1 MAQHSQHHFE
11 GNFELIALASFDTT
25 LTCEQLKKR
34 CHAAW
39 WRTRR
44 ALPVIGTETDLEQA
58 YFEPHTTAEAAKR
71 WATERCLI
79 ATNTSLEEVRQSLIR
94 RPLDKT
100 TMTLVV
106 DPIRGPRGCVYNV
119 SHTLTDLPVYEP
131 VQEFMKQLSRPET
144 ERGID
149 AIFSPD
155 FLLDITPRLP
165 QSLCHAYS
173 RLFQPTPEDLAAAA
187 QTLERAGARY
197 ARSTIG
203 IPIHPDWK
211 TRPSHM
217 HNKTIRFEPSESKSA
232 FKCFKQ
238 LGISLTSAFFACMT
252 SATAQMY
259 SQGNEEGAHLLFST
273 NGRRWIDLAG
283 DGHGPINMSIVPAGL
298 WINAS
303 DVDLRAKDKVGL
315 AKLAKAI
322 GEAQEEDLV
331 SPHLL
336 ALYDQMAPELVKGMV
351 NPSEPP
357 AIARPTLTSQGA
369 FGKGVADPAGGDPM
383 RMANFNTGGRN
394 TDPGVCFAL
403 NTYRDELKFN
413 LLFDERFFVLH
424 EVAQLAQA
432 VAGLFRTFIA
442 DEEPVR
448 AKL

>member
-1 MAQHSQHHFE
+1 MRQ
-11 GNFELIALASFDTT
+11 FELIAFASLDTP
-25 LTCEQLKKR
+25 LSCEQLKKR

-44 ALPVIGTETDLEQA
+44 AYPVIGTETDMEQA
-58 YFEPHTTAEAAKR
+58 YFEPHNTAEAAKR

-119 SHTLTDLPVYEP
+119 SHTLTDLPIYDP
-131 VQEFMKQLSRPET
+131 LQEFTKQLSRPDA

-173 RLFQPTPEDLAAAA
+173 RLFQPTPEDLAGAT
-187 QTLERAGARY
+187 QILERANARY

-203 IPIHPDWK
+203 IPLHPDWK

-217 HNKTIRFEPSESKSA
+217 HNKTIKFEPAESRSA
-232 FKCFKQ
+232 FRCFKQ
-238 LGISLTSAFFACMT
+238 LGISLTTAFFACMT
-252 SATAQMY
+252 SAIAQKY
-259 SQGNEEGAHLLFST
+259 SQGNEEGAHLLFSS

-298 WINAS
+298 WINA
-303 DVDLRAKDKVGL
+303 DEADLRAKDKHSL

-322 GEAQEEDLV
+322 GHAQEQDLV
-331 SPHLL
+331 SPHLIS
-336 ALYDQMAPELVKGMV
+336 LYDQMAPELVKGMA
-351 NPSEPP
+351 NPNQPDPP
-357 AIARPTLTSQGA
+357 ALGRPTLTSQGA
-369 FGKGVADPAGGDPM
+369 FGKNVADPAGGDPM
-383 RMANFNTGGRN
+383 RITYFNTGGRN
-394 TDPGVCFAL
+394 TDPAVCFAL

-413 LLFDERFFVLH
+413 LLFDERFFALH

-432 VAGLFRTFIA
+432 VAGLFREFVA